1 MQNHLEA
8 TPEIPDA
15 ASSSAVA
22 ASSSAVAASSA
33 ASSSSSAAAGPSAD
47 RAAMLQESR
56 AISAYL
62 AYLNKTTQGKPGR
75 TPNPDKPK
83 VRKSSPQTLQRQLDR
98 LDKQIA
104 EADVLKKLDL
114 SQKRLEVQKSLR
126 EALKEAEAA
135 PESGISRKER
145 LEQDFITH
153 AKSYGT
159 RKGISYT
166 AWRAL
171 KVPSA
176 VLRRAGIYRGE

>member
-8 TPEIPDA
+8 TPEIPAA
-15 ASSSAVA
+15 ASSSAA
-22 ASSSAVAASSA
+22 AASSA
-33 ASSSSSAAAGPSAD
+33 ASASSSAAAGSNPD

-75 TPNPDKPK
+75 TADPNKPK

-126 EALKEAEAA
+126 EAMKEEAAA
-135 PESGISRKER
+135 PESGISKKER